1 MMFVKEY
8 LNSAKATMYQSV
20 LIRRMLYNLIF
31 LLVMLTYL
39 TSNVEGFIASEMFR
53 LVAQGTVYIDVL

>member
-1 MMFVKEY
+1 MFVKEY

>member
-20 LIRRMLYNLIF
+20 LTRRILYNF
-31 LLVMLTYL
+31 LMLTYL
-39 TSNVEGFIASEMFR
+39 TFNVEGSIASEMFR